1 MDDSAYDLAVGENVR
16 AACMAKF
23 GSVRG
28 GAIAAGIPGVTMDRK
43 LRGIDSFKLIELR
56 RLARVT
62 GRKVRSFLPSESKVG
77 A

>member
-1 MDDSAYDLAVGENVR
+1 
-16 AACMAKF
+16 
-23 GSVRG
+23 
-28 GAIAAGIPGVTMDRK
+28 MDRK

-62 GRKVRSFLPSESKVG
+62 GRKVRSFLPAESKVG